1 MTWIL
6 SIMHSIN
13 FCYIVSM
20 VLLFIV
26 MNLFLTTKGVNY
38 KIRYFIN
45 LIYVIGTILS
55 FNYVNGIFKSI
66 FSLKYLSV
74 KTYLFIIM
82 LTNAIVLFTINKKVK
97 LGYKIANFT
106 LFIVLTIIFG
116 STLSIV
122 LGNKFDALYVMDISN
137 AVNFIDLSLV
147 IFILYII
154 LMTIIY
160 IGYYL
165 FNVKDETEEKKP
177 VTSKKSWE
185 FKKISNLINLKKKQ
199 EQSSSLK
206 NQNHSPKQNLLT
218 PEELLQYNRENGLY
232 INGVECS
239 IIFEDSNQENIVKN
253 YYILQN
259 DIHAKLVNGYTLEEN
274 RMLKNICMK
283 LQVGNIGNID
293 IHNISILNKISVEEY
308 NLLKK
313 IFLN

>member
-185 FKKISNLINLKKKQ
+185 FKKISNLINLNKKQ

>member
-1 MTWIL
+1 
-6 SIMHSIN
+6 MHSIN

>member
-1 MTWIL
+1 
-6 SIMHSIN
+6 MHSIN

-185 FKKISNLINLKKKQ
+185 FKKISNLINLNKKQ
-199 EQSSSLK
+199 KQSSSLK

>member
-1 MTWIL
+1 
-6 SIMHSIN
+6 
-13 FCYIVSM
+13 M